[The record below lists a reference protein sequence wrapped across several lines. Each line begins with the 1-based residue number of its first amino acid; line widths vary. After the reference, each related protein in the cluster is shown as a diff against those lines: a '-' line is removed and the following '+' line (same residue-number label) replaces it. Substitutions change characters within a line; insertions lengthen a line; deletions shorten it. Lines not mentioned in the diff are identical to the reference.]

1 MQKTNYPFS
10 AILGQDDM
18 KTALLLCAV
27 DPAIGGVLI
36 RGDKG
41 TGKTTAVRGLTSL
54 LPDLSVVEGCPY
66 NCPPDQPDVMH
77 DGCRQKF
84 ERGEE
89 LKTTRRPTPLVD
101 LPLAASEDRVVGTLN
116 LESALRDG
124 ERRFEPGL
132 LATANRG
139 ILYVDEVN
147 LLGDHLIDLL
157 LDVAA
162 SGVNVV
168 ERESLQVRHP
178 ARFLLIGT
186 MNPEEGELRPQFLD
200 RFGLCVSVEGVNDL
214 QQRSEIIRRHLSF
227 ETSPVQF
234 GHAWA
239 ESQVMLSRQLLES
252 TDRLPHVQVP
262 EDILERAALISLRAK
277 TAGHRADLTM
287 IRAARALCALLDRP
301 VVGSEE
307 LLEAA
312 RFVLPH
318 RMGDA
323 TFVAPSELGPRLQEL
338 LKEQVVTSS
347 SEKSEP
353 GLEDFGFLA
362 DNMQVPG
369 ATAAGGNMLFDF
381 LKKKV
386 GRRL

>member
-1 MQKTNYPFS
+1 MDQPIYPFT
-10 AILGQDDM
+10 ALLGQEEM

-41 TGKTTAVRGLTSL
+41 SGKTTAVRSLAQL
-54 LPDLSVVEGCPY
+54 LPELTVVEGCPY
-66 NCPPDQPDVMH
+66 NCPPDRPEAMH
-77 DGCRQKF
+77 DGCRQ
-84 ERGEE
+84 RASAGET
-89 LKTTRRPTPLVD
+89 LPTRTRPMPLVD
-101 LPLAASEDRVVGTLN
+101 LPLAATEDRVAGTLH
-116 LESALRDG
+116 LETALRTG

-178 ARFLLIGT
+178 ARFMLIGT

-200 RFGLCVSVEGVNDL
+200 RFGLCVAVEGIGDAR
-214 QQRSEIIRRHLSF
+214 QRAAIIRRHLEFDADPTGFRSLW
-227 ETSPVQF
+227 ENEQRLLRSTV
-234 GHAWA
+234 A
-239 ESQVMLSRQLLES
+239 EAL
-252 TDRLPHVQVP
+252 DRLPAVSVS
-262 EDILERAALISLRAK
+262 DAMLELAALIALRAK
-277 TAGHRADLTM
+277 SAGHRAELTM
-287 IRAARALCALLDRP
+287 VRAARALCALLDRP
-301 VVGSEE
+301 AIGREE

-323 TFVAPSELGPRLQEL
+323 PFVPPADLVLRLREL
-338 LKEQVVTSS
+338 LSGQV
-347 SEKSEP
+347 EP
-353 GLEDFGFLA
+353 QTPTADSTLDDFAFIA

-369 ATAAGGNMLFDF
+369 ATAAGGNMLFDV

-386 GRRL
+386 RS